1 MASRSARH
9 KVLVV
14 DDSDLCC
21 EFVRM
26 VLEEFGY
33 AVVTMTTHFGFVKT
47 MRDEKPDLILVDVT
61 MPILSGTKLV
71 ELARKKRAEHC
82 PIVLY
87 SDREE
92 SELSQLAASCGA
104 DGYIKKTS
112 NEIDLLRSVSRYI
125 PSQVLK
131 A

>member
-1 MASRSARH
+1 MASRSERH
-9 KVLVV
+9 KILVV
-14 DDSDLCC
+14 DDSELCC
-21 EFVRM
+21 DFVRM

-33 AVVTMTTHFGFVKT
+33 AVVTMTTHFGFVK
-47 MRDEKPDLILVDVT
+47 MLREEKPDLILVDVT

-71 ELARKKRAEHC
+71 ELARKKRTQHC

-87 SDREE
+87 SDRDEH
-92 SELSQLAASCGA
+92 ELSQLAATCGA

-112 NEIDLLRSVSRYI
+112 HEIDLLRSVSRYI
-125 PSQVLK
+125 PSQAPK